1 MELLNRLYAKRSET
15 MSKLFI
21 MHSIELNDVLSKF
34 NCMKIK
40 CLYMMY
46 KHIYNFK
53 KIANIFKKD
62 VPYEC
67 DREHCSRVRFVARRV
82 RQLYLIMY
90 SEL

>member
-1 MELLNRLYAKRSET
+1 

-21 MHSIELNDVLSKF
+21 MHSIGLNDVLSYFK
-34 NCMKIK
+34 NVILKN
-40 CLYMMY
+40 LYMMY

-53 KIANIFKKD
+53 KIAIYSKKD

-82 RQLYLIMY
+82 RQLYLIIY